1 MAQRWLVIGA
11 GNVLLALVF
20 GGIGAH
26 LLTGTPAAAFTTAVQ
41 HQMSQGLGLLLIGLA
56 QQHRPQRR
64 LWRWSAWLL
73 LGGIVGFCGGIY
85 FKTLAGIPSLGPVVP
100 LGGGLMMLAW
110 LLFLIGAL
118 RGD

>member
-1 MAQRWLVIGA
+1 MRLWLAIGA

-26 LLTGTPAAAFTTAVQ
+26 LVTGSSSAAFGTAVQ
-41 HQMSQGLGLLLIGLA
+41 HQMSQGLGLLLIALA
-56 QQHRPQRR
+56 LQRYPQRR
-64 LWRWSAWLL
+64 LWHWSAWLL

-85 FKTLAGIPSLGPVVP
+85 LKTLAGIPSLGPVVP
-100 LGGGLMMLAW
+100 LGGGLMMLGW

-118 RGD
+118 RRD